1 MACSTHRSTTR
12 CVEPS
17 YRRQCFP
24 TRINDAGRT
33 MRRTGWRSQFIDAIG
48 TGVAVTRE
56 VAILPPLSPR
66 QRGQLAA
73 LVATDLGV
81 RLPQTPLFTRR
92 LLSSL
97 WTMGARRPDTQ
108 EQSSSARILF
118 GNADQ

>member
-1 MACSTHRSTTR
+1 
-12 CVEPS
+12 
-17 YRRQCFP
+17 
-24 TRINDAGRT
+24 